1 MNQRMIISVD
11 EKAKHEGRK
20 ILEKMFHM
28 NE

>member
-1 MNQRMIISVD
+1 MNERMSISVG
-11 EKAKHEGRK
+11 EKAKHEGKK